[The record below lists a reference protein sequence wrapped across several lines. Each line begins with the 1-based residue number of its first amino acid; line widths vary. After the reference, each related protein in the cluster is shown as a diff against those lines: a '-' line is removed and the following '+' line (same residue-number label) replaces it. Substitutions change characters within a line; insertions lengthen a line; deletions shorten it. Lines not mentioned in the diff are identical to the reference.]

1 MRCNNERKEEQ
12 FKYHPGASGAV
23 ASELAT
29 ASTTAAYASDTD
41 HNLNTKDRHTQQG
54 SKASLPQTPQAV
66 AAETPAIQTGG
77 RIQVSVVSESSS
89 SRQPSSVSSQL
100 KRNEKAAIAWA
111 AKAWHTAMKTRKRV
125 MKRPHHSAL
134 RAYHVAK
141 KLATIPTQP
150 SHVKTDM
157 HVADRK
163 SPCRPPRQ
171 TGSLG
176 KREKIGW
183 ACLSDIPDPGPSTAP
198 LPCKVVE
205 CDASVNIRDAEEQ
218 AARAKALA
226 SVMAARNRKK
236 KQQQPVVDDF
246 HR

>member
-1 MRCNNERKEEQ
+1 MRERKNNSSTIPELLEQ
-12 FKYHPGASGAV
+12 WLPNLQQHQQQQPM
-23 ASELAT
+23 LPIPIT
-29 ASTTAAYASDTD
+29 TSTP
-41 HNLNTKDRHTQQG
+41 RIGIRRQG

-236 KQQQPVVDDF
+236 KQQAAGC
-246 HR
+246 R